1 MFFWQVCAGEFEVDM
16 YQINDIDHYY
26 GDKQVLSIEDVS
38 IPSASIVG
46 LIGPNGSG
54 KSTLLKLLGF
64 LEEPTYGAIFF
75 KGQKVIPLSNDV
87 RFRVTLLTQEPYL
100 MRRSV
105 FDNIAYGLKIRR
117 DTKDIRKRVREALT
131 QVGLEPENFIKRKW
145 MALSGGEAQ
154 RVALAARLVLKPEVL
169 LLDEPTASV
178 DSHSARLIR
187 KASLKAREEWGTTLV
202 VATHDW
208 QWLYETCDTVL
219 HLLHGRLFKGG
230 LGCVVFGPWRIGQN
244 EQLFKELEDGQ
255 ILVVPKPEDGKQ
267 MAVLD
272 PSRLKIMLPGE
283 ASLLKWNIDIL
294 KGYVTRLFL
303 ERNGDTVQVA
313 IKIAEL
319 IITIRL
325 KRHRVQRLKLFPGKK
340 VSIPYDPRDIEWF

>member
-1 MFFWQVCAGEFEVDM
+1 M
-16 YQINDIDHYY
+16 YMIHDIDHYY
-26 GDKQVLSIEDVS
+26 GDKQALSIEDVS

-64 LEEPTYGAIFF
+64 LEEPTYGEIVF
-75 KGQKVIPLSNDV
+75 KGQKVVPFSDEV

-105 FDNIAYGLKIRR
+105 FENVSYGLKIRG
-117 DTKDIRKRVREALT
+117 DTNDLRSRVGEALS

-145 MALSGGEAQ
+145 LALSGGEAQ

-219 HLLHGRLFKGG
+219 HLLHGKLFKGG
-230 LGCVVFGPWRIGQN
+230 LGCTVYGPWRIGQKGLL
-244 EQLFKELEDGQ
+244 QKDLEDGQ
-255 ILVVPKPEDGKQ
+255 VLMAPKPEEGKH

-272 PSRLKIMLPGE
+272 PSKLKITLPGKDP
-283 ASLLKWNIDIL
+283 LLKWNVNTL
-294 KGYVTRLFL
+294 SGFVTRLFL
-303 ERNGDTVQVA
+303 ERNGDTVQTA
-313 IKIAEL
+313 IKVADL
-319 IITIRL
+319 VITLRL
-325 KRHRVQRLKLFPGKK
+325 DRDKVEALRLYPGKE
-340 VSIPYDPRDIEWF
+340 VNISYDPNKIEWF

>member
-1 MFFWQVCAGEFEVDM
+1 M
-16 YQINDIDHYY
+16 YMIHDIDHYY
-26 GDKQVLSIEDVS
+26 GDKQALSIEDVS

-64 LEEPTYGAIFF
+64 LEEPTYGEIVF
-75 KGQKVIPLSNDV
+75 KGQKVVPFSDEV

-105 FDNIAYGLKIRR
+105 FENVSYGLKIRG
-117 DTKDIRKRVREALT
+117 DTNDLRSRVGEALS

-145 MALSGGEAQ
+145 LALSGGEAQ

-219 HLLHGRLFKGG
+219 HLLHGRLGLHCLRPLAYWPKGTFAKR
-230 LGCVVFGPWRIGQN
+230 FGRWTGP
-244 EQLFKELEDGQ
+244 DGS
-255 ILVVPKPEDGKQ
+255 K
-267 MAVLD
+267 
-272 PSRLKIMLPGE
+272 
-283 ASLLKWNIDIL
+283 
-294 KGYVTRLFL
+294 T
-303 ERNGDTVQVA
+303 
-313 IKIAEL
+313 
-319 IITIRL
+319 
-325 KRHRVQRLKLFPGKK
+325 
-340 VSIPYDPRDIEWF
+340 

>member
-1 MFFWQVCAGEFEVDM
+1 M
-16 YQINDIDHYY
+16 YMIQDIDHYY
-26 GDKQVLSIEDVS
+26 GDKQALSIEDVS

-64 LEEPTYGAIFF
+64 LEEPTYGEIVF
-75 KGQKVIPLSNDV
+75 KGQKVVPFSDEV

-105 FDNIAYGLKIRR
+105 FENVSYGLKIRG
-117 DTKDIRKRVREALT
+117 DTNDLRSRVGEALS
-131 QVGLEPENFIKRKW
+131 QVGLEPENFTRRKW
-145 MALSGGEAQ
+145 LALSGGEAQ

-219 HLLHGRLFKGG
+219 HLLHGKLFKGG
-230 LGCVVFGPWRIGQN
+230 LGCTVYGPWRIGQKGLL
-244 EQLFKELEDGQ
+244 QKDLEDGQ
-255 ILVVPKPEDGKQ
+255 VLMAPKPEEGKH

-272 PSRLKIMLPGE
+272 PSKLKITLPGKDP
-283 ASLLKWNIDIL
+283 LLKWNVNTL
-294 KGYVTRLFL
+294 SGFVTRLFL
-303 ERNGDTVQVA
+303 ERNGETVQTA
-313 IKIAEL
+313 IKVADL
-319 IITIRL
+319 VITLRL
-325 KRHRVQRLKLFPGKK
+325 DRDKVEALRLYPGKE
-340 VSIPYDPRDIEWF
+340 VNISYDPHKIEWF

>member
-1 MFFWQVCAGEFEVDM
+1 MTM
-16 YQINDIDHYY
+16 YQIKNIDHYY

-64 LEEPTYGAIFF
+64 LEEPTYGEILF
-75 KGQKVIPLSNDV
+75 KGQKIAPFSDGV
-87 RFRVTLLTQEPYL
+87 RFKVTLLPQEPYL

-105 FDNIAYGLKIRR
+105 FDNVGYGLKIRG
-117 DTKDIRKRVREALT
+117 DISDLKARVGEALA
-131 QVGLEPENFIKRKW
+131 QVGLEPENFAKRKW
-145 MALSGGEAQ
+145 GALSGGEAQ
-154 RVALAARLVLKPEVL
+154 RVALAARLILKPEVL

-230 LGCVVFGPWRIGQN
+230 LGCAVYGPWRIGEKALLQ
-244 EQLFKELEDGQ
+244 KELEDGQ
-255 ILVVPKPEDGKQ
+255 VLFAPKPEEGKH
-267 MAVLD
+267 MALLD
-272 PSRLKIMLPGE
+272 PSRLKITLPDKDP
-283 ASLLKWNIDIL
+283 LLKRNIYTL
-294 KGYVTRLFL
+294 MGFVTRLFL
-303 ERNGDTVQVA
+303 ERNGDTVQTA
-313 IKIAEL
+313 IKVGEL
-319 IITIRL
+319 VITLRIERD
-325 KRHRVQRLKLFPGKK
+325 KVKGLKLYPGKE
-340 VSIPYDPRDIEWF
+340 VNISYDPQEIEWY